1 MRNLKKT
8 GNLVPVLTWTQALAA
23 ATLCA
28 TLLAP
33 RATWAAPTFY
43 DFSYTPSVWP
53 GLPEIGAFSGRF
65 EVDGGY
71 IIGITG
77 SGANV
82 GTITSLFA
90 AGTATVNAN
99 FPPND
104 NVFDDQ
110 SPWLSEDG
118 VSFAT
123 TQFAVVNLYLQA
135 PGRWGVLYK
144 NGDDIGSSIGL
155 LNVNAVVAQAVPEP
169 AGVALAGLALAA
181 LALTRRR
188 A

>member
-1 MRNLKKT
+1 MPSLTRT
-8 GNLVPVLTWTQALAA
+8 GNLVSVLTWAQALAA
-23 ATLCA
+23 ASLCT

-33 RATWAAPTFY
+33 RAALAAPTFY
-43 DFSYTPSVWP
+43 DFSCTPSIWP

-65 EVDGGY
+65 EVDGGF

-118 VSFAT
+118 VSFAA

-135 PGRWGVLYK
+135 PGQWGVLYK
-144 NGDDIGSSIGL
+144 NGDNIGSSIGL
-155 LNVNAVVAQAVPEP
+155 LSVNAAQAVPEP
-169 AGVALAGLALAA
+169 AGMALAGLALAA